1 MFSTT
6 MPTLKIGDLQAQ
18 IPIIQGGMGVGISLA
33 GLAAAVSN
41 EGGIGVISS
50 IGLGLLYP
58 QPGKNFAES
67 NKLALRK
74 EIRKAKALTD
84 GILGLNIMYAITDFD
99 DIVKVALE
107 EELDIIF
114 IGAGLPLK
122 LPDNLSLEYLQEV
135 KTKIIPIVSSNR
147 ATNIIF
153 NIWQKKFNHVPDGVV
168 LEGPLAGGHLGF
180 KTQQINDSDYALE
193 NLLPDV
199 IAAVKPFQDKFGKKI
214 PVIVAGGIYS
224 GADIYK
230 FIQLGA
236 DGVQMGTRFVA
247 THECDA
253 SLEFKTQYVKCG
265 SEDIGIIK
273 SPVGLP
279 GRSIINKFLKNVAA
293 GEKKPFKCPFKC
305 LKTCDYKNAPYC
317 IALAL
322 INAQKGKLENGFAF
336 CGHYASKIDKI
347 ISVRELMD
355 NLQKEYEMET
365 GFDFLGHERPLQN
378 IGENN
383 VCIRQNI

>member
-1 MFSTT
+1 MYSTA
-6 MPTLKIGDLQAQ
+6 MPTLKIGDLEAKK
-18 IPIIQGGMGVGISLA
+18 PIIQGGMGVGISLA

-58 QPGKNFAES
+58 RAGKNTAES
-67 NKLALRK
+67 NKIALRK
-74 EIRKAKALTD
+74 EIRKARVMTN
-84 GILGLNIMYAITDFD
+84 GILGLNIMYAVTDFD
-99 DIVKVALE
+99 DIIKVALE
-107 EELDIIF
+107 EEIDIIF

-122 LPDNLSLEYLQEV
+122 LPNNLSLEYLQEV

-147 ATNIIF
+147 ATKIIF
-153 NIWQKKFNHVPDGVV
+153 ETWQRKFNHVPDAVV

-180 KTQQINDSDYALE
+180 KNPQIDNPDYALE
-193 NLLPDV
+193 NLLSEV
-199 IAAVKPFQDKFGKKI
+199 ITAVKPFEEKFNKKI
-214 PVIVAGGIYS
+214 PVIAGGGIYS

-253 SLEFKTQYVKCG
+253 SLEFKTQYVNCN
-265 SEDIGIIK
+265 SDDIGIIK

-279 GRSIINKFLKNVAA
+279 GRSIINKFLKDVAA
-293 GEKKPFKCPFKC
+293 GKKKPFKCPYKC

-322 INAQKGKLENGFAF
+322 INAQKGKLDNGFAF
-336 CGHYASKIDKI
+336 CGQSASKVDKI

-355 NLQKEYEMET
+355 TLEKEYEMET
-365 GFDFLGHERPLQN
+365 ESCLLKHKRILQN
-378 IGENN
+378 IGGEN
-383 VCIRQNI
+383 VWIQQNI